1 MTPVALKQAQAHLGL
16 TNKAMADLLC
26 CSERLV
32 EMMRSGDRAVSAR
45 TEKMLRR
52 ELESQPR

>member
-1 MTPVALKQAQAHLGL
+1 MTAAEFKQAQSRLVL
-16 TNKAMADLLC
+16 TNKALADILC

-45 TEKMLRR
+45 TEKLMKR
-52 ELESQPR
+52 EIQPR